1 MTAKIVSHT
10 RWIVV
15 TIICGGAVLALAG
28 CASETTQLDAVSAAE
43 LAVDRATE
51 AKAAQHA
58 PLELRLAQEK
68 LERARSSMSENEHEE
83 ARRQAEQA
91 RVDAR
96 LAETKA
102 RSESASQ
109 QKEEIDQ
116 TMDIL
121 EREADRKLLAPSSQI
136 APSD

>member
-10 RWIVV
+10 RWTVV

-68 LERARSSMSENEHEE
+68 LERARSSMNENEHED

-109 QKEEIDQ
+109 QREEIDQ
-116 TMDIL
+116 TMDTL
-121 EREADRKLLAPSSQI
+121 KREADRKLLAPSSQI